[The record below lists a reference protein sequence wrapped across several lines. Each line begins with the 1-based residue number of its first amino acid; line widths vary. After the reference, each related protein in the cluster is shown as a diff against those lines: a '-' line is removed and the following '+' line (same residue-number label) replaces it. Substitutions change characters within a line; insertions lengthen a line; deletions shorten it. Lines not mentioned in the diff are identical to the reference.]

1 MSSQFSAPSS
11 GLVDCDS
18 TDEPPP
24 HFRAQLDER
33 AFPEARDAWHAM
45 LRPLFNV
52 QIEAGSGGF
61 SGELDSTHLGD
72 CLLARCASSAATHFR
87 RGALDIRRGHLDH
100 LLIQLYTTGGVQGEY
115 GKRTVNAAAG
125 SVSLLDL
132 GQALD
137 SRAPAF
143 SNITLVVP
151 RDRLPASLRS
161 RKLHGAVLDPGQGA
175 TSLLASHL
183 AQLLKSAATLTG
195 EEMAASVNAS
205 MILLAGSLSK
215 LSDSNEDARQVLRE
229 GMRRL
234 VRRHIE
240 RHLTSEQ
247 LSPEQI
253 AAAMNLSRASLYRL
267 FQGDGGVNAYVQGR
281 RLDKC
286 FDELLWSTGSRIGV
300 AEVAYRY
307 GFSSESVFSRA
318 FRRRFGLSPREV
330 RACAQQTRDRESV
343 ATESSGDAATIQAWL
358 ADIQSA
364 RAEPAM
370 PAA

>member
-1 MSSQFSAPSS
+1 MLNQSSETSS
-11 GLVDCDS
+11 GP
-18 TDEPPP
+18 TDRDPPQDAP
-24 HFRAQLDER
+24 PQFHAQLDEQ
-33 AFPEARDAWHAM
+33 AFPEARDAWHTL
-45 LRPLFNV
+45 LRPLFDI
-52 QIEAGSGGF
+52 QIEAGSSGF
-61 SGELDSTHLGD
+61 SGELQSTHLGD
-72 CLLARCASSAATHFR
+72 SLIARCTSSSATHFR

-100 LLIQLYTTGGVQGEY
+100 LLIQFYTDGGVQGEY

-143 SNITLVVP
+143 SNITLIVP

-161 RKLHGAVLDPGQGA
+161 RKLHGAVLDPGHGA

-183 AQLLKSAATLTG
+183 SQLMKSAATLTG
-195 EEMAASVNAS
+195 EEMTASVNAS
-205 MILLAGSLSK
+205 LILLAGSLSK
-215 LSDSNEDARQVLRE
+215 LSDSNEDAQQTVRE

-240 RHLTSEQ
+240 RHLTSET

-267 FQGDGGVNAYVQGR
+267 FQGDGGVNAYIQGR
-281 RLDKC
+281 RLDSC
-286 FDELLWSTGSRIGV
+286 FDELLLFAGSRLGV
-300 AEVAYRY
+300 AELAYRY
-307 GFSSESVFSRA
+307 GFSSESAFSRA

-330 RACAQQTRDRESV
+330 RACSQQARERDDIGTK
-343 ATESSGDAATIQAWL
+343 ASGNADTVQAWL
-358 ADIQSA
+358 ADIQGTK
-364 RAEPAM
+364 AEPAKSVT
-370 PAA
+370 